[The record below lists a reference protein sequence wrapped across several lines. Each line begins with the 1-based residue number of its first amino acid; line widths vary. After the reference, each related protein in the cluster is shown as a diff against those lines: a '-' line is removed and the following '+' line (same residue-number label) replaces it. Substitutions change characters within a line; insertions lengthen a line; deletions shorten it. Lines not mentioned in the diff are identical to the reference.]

1 MTIVDVMGVQLVA
14 IEPARSVR
22 EAIGKMMEARVG
34 AVAVCEG
41 PRLVGIFTERDVLRL
56 AGEGAD
62 LEVLRVG
69 EVMTTRL
76 VVVGPSDDIA
86 DAARLMREHE
96 IRHLPVVDGENLLGV
111 VGIREVLAALAERL
125 YRTHDDD
132 VRQTMHELLS
142 RRRPG

>member
-1 MTIVDVMGVQLVA
+1 
-14 IEPARSVR
+14 
-22 EAIGKMMEARVG
+22 
-34 AVAVCEG
+34 
-41 PRLVGIFTERDVLRL
+41 
-56 AGEGAD
+56 
-62 LEVLRVG
+62 
-69 EVMTTRL
+69 
-76 VVVGPSDDIA
+76 
-86 DAARLMREHE
+86 MREHE